1 MIIRSIRED
10 DSGNFLLL
18 CKQLDQETQ
27 FMLLEPGER
36 TTTLEQQRQKIQDL
50 LSQDNQAIFVA
61 EHQYQLV
68 GFLGAYGGS
77 YQRNR
82 NCAYIVVGILQA
94 FAGQGLGTQFFQAL
108 DKWAS
113 QQHLHRLELTVMCHN
128 AQAVH
133 LYQKMGF
140 QIEGIKQDSLLVN
153 GAYVDEFYMAKILK
167 DEQNPPINANKK
179 TALPFLP

>member
-10 DSGNFLLL
+10 DSENFLHL
-18 CKQLDQETQ
+18 CQQLDQETQ
-27 FMLLEPGER
+27 FMLFEPGER
-36 TTTLEQQRQKIQDL
+36 TTTLEEQRGRIQGL
-50 LSQDNQAIFVA
+50 LTQANQNIFVA
-61 EHQYQLV
+61 EQAGQLA
-68 GFLGAYGGS
+68 GFLGAFGGS
-77 YQRNR
+77 QRRNR

-108 DKWAS
+108 DEWAV
-113 QQHLHRLELTVMCHN
+113 QHDLHRLELTVMCHN

-153 GAYVDEFYMAKILK
+153 GKYVDEFYMAKILG
-167 DEQNPPINANKK
+167 PAKK
-179 TALPFLP
+179 